1 MFFFVFFYSK
11 GSVIAKIKLIF
22 NPEFANND
30 NETTLANAVATGKV
44 GSLEVDKD
52 SFSVVG
58 KQIALFIFIILHLYL
73 FNMSINQRYE
83 CCAIL
88 NFPR

>member
-1 MFFFVFFYSK
+1 MGFFVFFYSK

-30 NETTLANAVATGKV
+30 NETTLANAVVTGKV

-52 SFSVVG
+52 SFRIVG
-58 KQIALFIFIILHLYL
+58 KQIALFIYSL
-73 FNMSINQRYE
+73 FCI
-83 CCAIL
+83 CTFL
-88 NFPR
+88 T